1 MSTLPYWR
9 LSGFYFFYFAFV
21 GAMSPFWGLYLKS
34 LTFSALQI
42 GVLMSLLQVMRIF
55 APNIWGHIADRTGRR
70 TPIVQIAVVSSVLVF
85 LGVFVGSSF
94 WWLFAVMAAL
104 GFFWSASLPLVE
116 AMTLSHLGERIEGY
130 GRIRLWG
137 SVGFIVMVVGI
148 GYALDTM
155 PISWLPGAVWLVMLG
170 MVAFA
175 RVIPESTILR
185 SHTDHIPV
193 WEIVRKPEVASLLI
207 ACLLMAATHGP
218 YYTFYSIYLVDHG
231 YDKSTVGWLWA
242 LGVLCEIGI
251 FLIIPRIFARVT
263 LRRLIL
269 ISFALAVVRFLVIAW
284 GVDSAWLIWGAQTLH
299 AFTFGTYHAAA
310 VGLIHQHF
318 QGRHQARGQA
328 LYTSISYGIGGALG
342 GLVSGL
348 TWDSL
353 GSTWTFTLAAFSAAL
368 AWAGQ
373 MRRSRRPRAQ
383 GVCRSLPRTNP
394 SRQPFGRR
402 GSVTNGEI

>member
-1 MSTLPYWR
+1 MPPLPYWR

-21 GAMSPFWGLYLKS
+21 GAMTPFWGLYLQS
-34 LTFSALQI
+34 LAFNAVQI

-55 APNIWGHIADRTGRR
+55 APNIWGHIADRTGKR
-70 TPIVQIAVVSSVLVF
+70 TTIVQIAAVGSVLVF
-85 LGVFVGSSF
+85 VGVFFGSSF

-116 AMTLSHLGERIEGY
+116 AMTLSHLGNRIEGY

-137 SVGFIVMVVGI
+137 SIGFIVMVVGL
-148 GYALDTM
+148 GYALDFLSIT
-155 PISWLPGAVWLVMLG
+155 WLPWAVLLVMLG
-170 MVAFA
+170 IAAFA
-175 RVIPESTILR
+175 RVIPESIIL
-185 SHTDHIPV
+185 SYHTDHISV

-207 ACLLMAATHGP
+207 ACLLMAVTHGP
-218 YYTFYSIYLVDHG
+218 YYIFYSIYLVDHG

-263 LRRLIL
+263 LRQLIL
-269 ISFALAVVRFLVIAW
+269 VSFALAAVRFLVIAW
-284 GVDSAWLIWGAQTLH
+284 GVESAWLMGGAQVLH

-310 VGLIHQHF
+310 MGLIHQHF

-342 GLVSGL
+342 GLASGWS
-348 TWDSL
+348 WDSL
-353 GSTWTFTLAAFSAAL
+353 GSTWTFTLAALSAGL
-368 AWAGQ
+368 AWAVYAIWGGIKPVPV
-373 MRRSRRPRAQ
+373 MPK
-383 GVCRSLPRTNP
+383 L
-394 SRQPFGRR
+394 
-402 GSVTNGEI
+402 